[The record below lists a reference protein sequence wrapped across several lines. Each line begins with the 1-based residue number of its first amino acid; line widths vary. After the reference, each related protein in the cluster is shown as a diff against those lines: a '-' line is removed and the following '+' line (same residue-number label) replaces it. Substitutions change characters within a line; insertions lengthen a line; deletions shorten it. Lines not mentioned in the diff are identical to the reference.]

1 MINEKQL
8 KQDIFNAIDSEAES
22 LKNYADDIRKHPEL
36 GFEEFRTS
44 DRMAEYMSHL
54 GLPVKRNLA
63 ITGVQG
69 DLNMSE
75 TGPHLAVM
83 GELDAIICREAP
95 YADPITGAAHQCGHH
110 VQQTVLLAIAAGLI
124 KSNAYKYLDG
134 KISFLGVPAEEY
146 CYLEKRLELRKQQ
159 KIHFMSGKAEL
170 IHEGVFDDVD
180 LSMMMHCWNHYP
192 DALVVKGESN
202 LGFVAFN
209 VYYKGKQAHA
219 AAEPHEGINAL
230 NAAVIGINAVN
241 SLRETFQEKDNIRVH
256 FIITKG
262 GDMVNCVP
270 DDVRLEVFVRANSVP
285 VIESTLRRTIQA
297 FRSGADA
304 VGATMEVEVVPGMY
318 PLKIDNDLFEV
329 YKNNAKL
336 FVPEKNFITVPTMP
350 ASTDLGDVSQIMP
363 VLYPMA
369 GGVDGVGHGADFE
382 MVNFEN
388 AVLIPAKSM
397 AATIVDLMLNQGQLA
412 YNIIKHYQPTF
423 TKNEYI
429 DALNAYYDLK

>member
-1 MINEKQL
+1 MVNAPQL
-8 KQDIFNAIDSEAES
+8 KQAIFDAIDSEMES
-22 LKNYADDIRKHPEL
+22 LKKYANDIQKHPEL

-44 DRMAEYMSHL
+44 DRMAEYMSNL
-54 GLPVKRNLA
+54 GLPVKRGLA
-63 ITGVQG
+63 VTGIQG
-69 DLNMSE
+69 ILDMSE
-75 TGPHLAVM
+75 TGPHIAVM

-95 YADPITGAAHQCGHH
+95 YADPMTGAAHQCGHH
-110 VQQTVLLAIAAGLI
+110 VQQTVLLAVAAGLL
-124 KSNAYKYLDG
+124 KSKAYQFLDG

-146 CYLEKRLELRKQQ
+146 CYLEKRLELKKEQ

-170 IHEGVFDDVD
+170 IYEGVFDDVD
-180 LSMMMHCWNHYP
+180 LSMMMHCWNHHP

-209 VYYKGKQAHA
+209 VYYKGRQAHA

-241 SLRETFQEKDNIRVH
+241 ALRETFQEKDNIRVH

-285 VIESTLRRTIQA
+285 VIESTLQRTIQA

-304 VGATMEVEVVPGMY
+304 VGAQMRVEVVPGMY
-318 PLKIDNDLFEV
+318 PLKIDHDLFEL
-329 YKNNAKL
+329 YRKNAEL
-336 FVPEKNFITVPTMP
+336 FVPETNFITVPTMP

-369 GGVDGVGHGADFE
+369 GGIDGVGHGADFK
-382 MVNFEN
+382 VVDFEN

-397 AATIVDLMLNQGQLA
+397 AATIVDLMLNQGKTA
-412 YNIIKHYQPTF
+412 YEIINHYQPTF
-423 TKNEYI
+423 TKTEYI
-429 DALNAYYDLK
+429 NALNAYYDLK